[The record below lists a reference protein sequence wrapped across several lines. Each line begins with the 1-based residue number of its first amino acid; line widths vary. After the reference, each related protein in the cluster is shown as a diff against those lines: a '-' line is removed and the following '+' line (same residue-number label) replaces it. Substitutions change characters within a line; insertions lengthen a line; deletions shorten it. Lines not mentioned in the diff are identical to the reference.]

1 MISTRGSTKSEIAKA
16 ARKEHLRTQ
25 IQVNVDIL
33 VGTQRAVDE
42 IAYGFTPGFF
52 S

>member
-1 MISTRGSTKSEIAKA
+1 MISTRGLTKPEIAKA
-16 ARKEHLRTQ
+16 ARKEHVRTQ

-33 VGTQRAVDE
+33 VGTQRAVEE
-42 IAYGFTPGFF
+42 IAFGFTLGFF